1 MKAATKEAISERRV
15 KLEAL
20 KAKFAE
26 VKGIKPR
33 PPFQPLAQD
42 PATSEVERLR
52 KQVTNLVEELRQE
65 YGCTDKEISELL
77 DVER

>member
-1 MKAATKEAISERRV
+1 MKAATREAISERQV

-20 KAKFAE
+20 KKKFAE
-26 VKGIKPR
+26 SKGIKPR
-33 PPFQPLAQD
+33 PPFQPPAEN

-52 KQVTNLVEELRQE
+52 KQVANLVEELRQE

-77 DVER
+77 DVE